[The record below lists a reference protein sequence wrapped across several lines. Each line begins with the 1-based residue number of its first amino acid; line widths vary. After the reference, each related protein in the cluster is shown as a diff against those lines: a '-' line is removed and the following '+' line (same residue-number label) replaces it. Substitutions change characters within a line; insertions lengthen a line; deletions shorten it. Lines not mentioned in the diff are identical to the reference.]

1 MIRGMN
7 TDKPSHLAEPAE
19 AHHPGEQLSLL
30 PPSAMP
36 LQFRLS
42 RATRE
47 RGLAHIAA
55 IRQQLAS
62 RRQHKAA

>member
-1 MIRGMN
+1 MN
-7 TDKPSHLAEPAE
+7 ATPTTSDAAQPA
-19 AHHPGEQLSLL
+19 AQEQLSLL
-30 PPSAMP
+30 SPSAMP

-55 IRQQLAS
+55 IRKQLARS
-62 RRQHKAA
+62 GRGKAA